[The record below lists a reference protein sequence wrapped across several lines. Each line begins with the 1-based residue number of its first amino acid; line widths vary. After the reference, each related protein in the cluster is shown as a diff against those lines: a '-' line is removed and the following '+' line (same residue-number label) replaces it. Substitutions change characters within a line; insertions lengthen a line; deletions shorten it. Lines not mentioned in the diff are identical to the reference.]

1 MGPFIR
7 NIDFIK
13 FYINVLIIKVDV
25 AVSVNIHIKDNA
37 EETLIKWIR
46 RDYTPYTWNGEDIV
60 RTTTLKNGHGNME

>member
-46 RDYTPYTWNGEDIV
+46 RDYTPYT
-60 RTTTLKNGHGNME
+60 